1 MTKNRIRHYVTMA
14 VNLSAATAVLLD
26 KITDAANKERDAISD
41 ITTSI
46 RNGSCT
52 DIDEIM
58 SDIEKTGY
66 FDDMSE
72 GSDIPASEI
81 EIDSNENICIKQP
94 VNGGKL
100 IAFNSVADYGT
111 GQVGLGYETPDG
123 SVIDLSF
130 AEVKNGELA
139 KVNDLPPDN
148 KDIDV
153 YAYSDVF
160 TEDLTQHN
168 TIKYDDIKTALEA
181 E

>member
-1 MTKNRIRHYVTMA
+1 MTKSKIRRYVTMA
-14 VNLSAATAVLLD
+14 VNLSAAAAVLLD
-26 KITDAANKERDAISD
+26 EIIDATDEECDVIFDITD
-41 ITTSI
+41 SI
-46 RNGSCT
+46 RDGSRT

-58 SDIEKTGY
+58 SDIEKTGC
-66 FDDMSE
+66 FDNISE
-72 GSDIPASEI
+72 DGNIPTSEI
-81 EIDSNENICIKQP
+81 EIDKNGNICIKQP

-111 GQVGLGYETPDG
+111 GQVGLGYEAPDG

-139 KVNDLPPDN
+139 KVNNLPPDN
-148 KDIDV
+148 KDIDI
-153 YAYSDVF
+153 YLYSDVF
-160 TEDLTQHN
+160 TEDFTQHN